1 MQYGQQK
8 KLWRTWRWK
17 RGGKIMNLTWAL
29 EELRKTIGCDEEQDC
44 CRECKECKWHQ
55 SSETMVKAIK
65 IAVEALSGMEGQDET
80 NTRREKD
87 MEKKENKTEDKT
99 ALGLASPVAIYAN
112 KLALFFSGDP
122 GVRVVADLDSGGP
135 NYTIRLYVDNPAK
148 CFALQKLMH
157 HNIYWGNMSVSLEF
171 TPGNTNAD
179 SLAEL
184 CKSAFEG
191 NRQVATVE
199 EFSPLPLQNKTC
211 VEFAPNVGFY
221 YADDI
226 GRPDGYQ
233 ATLMETLAADL
244 FKADPGITF
253 CTKRR

>member
-87 MEKKENKTEDKT
+87 MEKKENKT
-99 ALGLASPVAIYAN
+99 
-112 KLALFFSGDP
+112 
-122 GVRVVADLDSGGP
+122 
-135 NYTIRLYVDNPAK
+135 
-148 CFALQKLMH
+148 
-157 HNIYWGNMSVSLEF
+157 
-171 TPGNTNAD
+171 
-179 SLAEL
+179 
-184 CKSAFEG
+184 
-191 NRQVATVE
+191 
-199 EFSPLPLQNKTC
+199 LPMQDKTC
-211 VEFAPNVGFY
+211 VVFAPNVGFY

-233 ATLMETLAADL
+233 ATLIETLAANL
-244 FKADPGITF
+244 FKPDPGITF